1 MLLKPCM
8 KNLTHSLLQQGP
20 DMRQRGMGA
29 PPSATCSSDS
39 QKVWSDSVRQSFTSP
54 TATVQTG
61 TPQTPVSGITSRALH
76 YRQVASNRLKSYQ
89 PWSNHI
95 SVPVVVDNLR
105 GWYCKYNKCR
115 FENCCKE
122 TNNLLHI
129 RVNMWAVY
137 YGEVI
142 IHNMCT
148 LQIEEG
154 SHDYSIFDGIF
165 RRYTIIDVYILV
177 WYLIIILTTIIIYIH
192 TFARTNLAG
201 FQGICL

>member
-1 MLLKPCM
+1 M
-8 KNLTHSLLQQGP
+8 
-20 DMRQRGMGA
+20 
-29 PPSATCSSDS
+29 
-39 QKVWSDSVRQSFTSP
+39 
-54 TATVQTG
+54 
-61 TPQTPVSGITSRALH
+61 
-76 YRQVASNRLKSYQ
+76 
-89 PWSNHI
+89 
-95 SVPVVVDNLR
+95 
-105 GWYCKYNKCR
+105 
-115 FENCCKE
+115 
-122 TNNLLHI
+122 
-129 RVNMWAVY
+129 Y